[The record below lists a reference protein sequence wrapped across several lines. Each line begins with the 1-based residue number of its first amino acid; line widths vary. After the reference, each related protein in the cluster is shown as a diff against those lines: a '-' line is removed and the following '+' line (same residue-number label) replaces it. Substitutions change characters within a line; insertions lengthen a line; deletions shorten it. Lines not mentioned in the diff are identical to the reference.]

1 MRNLFGKGLLA
12 SSSGL
17 CTSELLVFSGIE
29 AIPSFLKYYFL
40 SQEFINIVGSSTYG
54 SNLIFPIPGNK
65 EQLLIIDFVKQE
77 TQKRE

>member
-1 MRNLFGKGLLA
+1 MRNLFGKGLFGQQ
-12 SSSGL
+12 SG
-17 CTSELLVFSGIE
+17 FMHRGIE

-40 SQEFINIVGSSTYG
+40 SQEFINIVDSSTYG
-54 SNLIFPIPGNK
+54 SNLIFPILGNK